1 MTEGVL
7 PVLLCAFLQV
17 YQAETTLYREG
28 SLLAEPSVPDW
39 EVLLRRPDLFAVAG
53 CRVSG
58 TRAAIVERIAN
69 GLKTAPSVMP
79 IVRELVRQLRSLPEY
94 AWKTN
99 RVSQEA
105 IALRRAVELA
115 HSPEKLL
122 FSDLPAALA
131 LLPIP
136 EDVLDEEATDEFF
149 RRLNKALSELATA
162 TPRRRDWAR
171 DMFLRACELPG
182 DLEGWQAFI
191 EISREMAAHVR
202 HPNLIPLI
210 KRAAEASDAA
220 TALDSVLAV
229 IANRPLRTW
238 TDGDVERFPL
248 LAQSL
253 GQLFLAERNGYLPG
267 LTLSKEERLRSEV
280 ISQEL
285 MQQFQ
290 QYQDHPRI
298 LQAAIQ
304 KLLDQYRSENSTE

>member
-1 MTEGVL
+1 
-7 PVLLCAFLQV
+7 
-17 YQAETTLYREG
+17 
-28 SLLAEPSVPDW
+28 D
-39 EVLLRRPDLFAVAG
+39 
-53 CRVSG
+53 
-58 TRAAIVERIAN
+58 
-69 GLKTAPSVMP
+69 
-79 IVRELVRQLRSLPEY
+79 
-94 AWKTN
+94 
-99 RVSQEA
+99 
-105 IALRRAVELA
+105 
-115 HSPEKLL
+115 
-122 FSDLPAALA
+122 
-131 LLPIP
+131 
-136 EDVLDEEATDEFF
+136 AT
-149 RRLNKALSELATA
+149 
-162 TPRRRDWAR
+162 
-171 DMFLRACELPG
+171 
-182 DLEGWQAFI
+182 
-191 EISREMAAHVR
+191 
-202 HPNLIPLI
+202 
-210 KRAAEASDAA
+210 

>member
-1 MTEGVL
+1 MPPGCIRRTAGD
-7 PVLLCAFLQV
+7 
-17 YQAETTLYREG
+17 TL
-28 SLLAEPSVPDW
+28 
-39 EVLLRRPDLFAVAG
+39 
-53 CRVSG
+53 
-58 TRAAIVERIAN
+58 AN
-69 GLKTAPSVMP
+69 
-79 IVRELVRQLRSLPEY
+79 
-94 AWKTN
+94 
-99 RVSQEA
+99 
-105 IALRRAVELA
+105 
-115 HSPEKLL
+115 
-122 FSDLPAALA
+122 
-131 LLPIP
+131 
-136 EDVLDEEATDEFF
+136 
-149 RRLNKALSELATA
+149 
-162 TPRRRDWAR
+162 AR
-171 DMFLRACELPG
+171 YHLYIQLPG
-182 DLEGWQAFI
+182 LPD